1 MASKKMYRCLD
12 LNSGAIRVTDWVYD
26 GYVSLNEIVIDY
38 DDQLKPEHA
47 EMVAKAIDER
57 VKKMQ
62 ADIVVMEQ
70 KKKDLLAITHV
81 NDNYGW
87 EDA

>member
-1 MASKKMYRCLD
+1 MHRCLN
-12 LNSGAIRVTDWVYD
+12 LSNGQICVTDWIYD
-26 GYVSLNEIVIDY
+26 GYISLNEIVIEY
-38 DDQLKPEHA
+38 DDELKPEHA

-81 NDNYGW
+81 ADNYGW
-87 EDA
+87 TEE